1 MLLSYKLRTL
11 FYVVVGGQVT
21 AVFDKLKGAQKFA
34 ESYSLEFQVKA
45 EHIKVEQRRGFFL
58 HKHFSDNYC
67 RSCVS
72 RIYQMTQEYLLE
84 RPVWEG

>member
-1 MLLSYKLRTL
+1 MLLNYKLKTL
-11 FYVVVGGQVT
+11 FYVVAGGRVT
-21 AVFDKLKGAQKFA
+21 EVSDKLEYAKSFA
-34 ESYSLEFQVKA
+34 EIYSFEFQVKA

-58 HKHFSDNYC
+58 YKHLSDNYR